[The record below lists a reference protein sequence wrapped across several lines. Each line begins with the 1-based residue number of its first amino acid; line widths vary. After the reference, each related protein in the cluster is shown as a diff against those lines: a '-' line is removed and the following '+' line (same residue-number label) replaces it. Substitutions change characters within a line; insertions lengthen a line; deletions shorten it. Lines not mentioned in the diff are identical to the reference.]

1 MVQNTGRTG
10 EEYTAQWLREQG
22 FSIIAQNYHSRYG
35 EIDIIAE
42 DGEYIVFTEVKVR
55 RRGSM
60 VSPLEAVTAQKQ
72 KKILLTA
79 QAYLVKSQYALQPRF
94 DVAAITLLPDGQ
106 LELQYYPNAFG
117 W

>member
-60 VSPLEAVTAQKQ
+60 VSPLEAVTAQ
-72 KKILLTA
+72 
-79 QAYLVKSQYALQPRF
+79 
-94 DVAAITLLPDGQ
+94 
-106 LELQYYPNAFG
+106 
-117 W
+117 